1 MIIKCTFDFK
11 EDQFLKIIKKYI
23 GGLDMNNVDTVSTD
37 VLIIGGGPSGLAT
50 AIHLANTFKQKGQ
63 SHRILLIEK
72 GSSIGSHILSGA
84 VIKPEAFNELLP
96 EVELS
101 EIPFNAKVTKD
112 STVFLSEN
120 GHITLPFHIPYM
132 NNIGNYTASLGQ
144 ICKYLAVKAQEK
156 GVEIYTGF
164 AVDEILYK
172 DGKVIGA
179 KTKDTG
185 IDHHGNQLENFQ
197 AGTRVEAKITIFAE
211 GTRGS
216 LTKMLIKKFNLD
228 KDKNVQIYSLGCKEL
243 WSVPQGNIEA
253 GQIYHTMGYPLNN
266 DEFGGGFIYGLNDNK
281 VAVGLVVGLD
291 YKDPSF
297 DVHDAMQVWKTTSF
311 VSKILKG
318 GKLMEYG
325 AKTLPE
331 GGYYSIP
338 KLYVDNA
345 LIVGDSAGLVV
356 MPALKGI
363 HLAIKSGML
372 AAQTAANALS
382 INDTSEKNLQQYE
395 TLLNNSW
402 IRKEM
407 YPVRN
412 FRQGFANGLVAGG
425 FQFGTQLITRGA
437 GFFGRLRTHP
447 DYQTTQKLGE
457 YKKKPF
463 KERFKGKLEFDKV
476 LTFDKA
482 TDIYHSGVYHDEQQ
496 VVHLHIKDQEIFNA
510 VNIEQYGAP
519 EQFFCSSEVYELHIN
534 KDGKKELR
542 IHAENCMHCKTCD
555 IKSPGDGITWMVPNG
570 GNGPDF
576 QNM

>member
-1 MIIKCTFDFK
+1 MGT
-11 EDQFLKIIKKYI
+11 
-23 GGLDMNNVDTVSTD
+23 NDTVSTD

-50 AIHLANTFKQKGQ
+50 AIHLADTLKQKGE
-63 SHRILLIEK
+63 SRRILLVEK
-72 GSSIGSHILSGA
+72 GSSIGAHILSGA
-84 VIKPEAFNELLP
+84 VIKPEVFKELLP

-112 STVFLSEN
+112 STILLSEN

-144 ICKYLAVKAQEK
+144 ICKYLAVKAEEK
-156 GVEIYTGF
+156 GVEIYPGF
-164 AVDEILYK
+164 AVDEILYR

-185 IDHHGNQLENFQ
+185 LDHHGNQLENFQ

-216 LTKMLIKKFNLD
+216 LAKMLINKFNLD
-228 KDKNVQIYSLGCKEL
+228 KDSNTQIYSLGCKEI

-291 YKDPSF
+291 YKDPTF
-297 DVHDAMQVWKTTSF
+297 DTHDAMQAWKTTGF

-318 GKLMEYG
+318 GKLVEYG

-331 GGYYSIP
+331 GGYYAIP

-345 LIVGDSAGLVV
+345 LIVGDSAGFLT
-356 MPALKGI
+356 MPALKGV

-372 AAQTAANALS
+372 AAQTTANALLN
-382 INDTSEKNLQQYE
+382 NDTSEKSLQQYE
-395 TLLNNSW
+395 TLVNNSL
-402 IRKEM
+402 IYKDM

-412 FRQGFANGLVAGG
+412 FRQGFANGLIAGG
-425 FQFGTQLITRGA
+425 FQFGTQLITGGA
-437 GFFGRLRTHP
+437 GFFGRLRSHP
-447 DYQTTQKLGE
+447 DYQTTKKLSE
-457 YKKKPF
+457 YKGKPF
-463 KERFKGKLEFDKV
+463 KKRFKGKLEFDKV

-496 VVHLHIKDQEIFNA
+496 VVHLHIKDQEKFNA
-510 VNIEQYGAP
+510 INIEQYGAP
-519 EQFFCSSEVYELHIN
+519 EQFFCSSEVYELHTN

-555 IKSPGDGITWMVPNG
+555 IKSPGDGITWVVPNG

>member
-1 MIIKCTFDFK
+1 
-11 EDQFLKIIKKYI
+11 
-23 GGLDMNNVDTVSTD
+23 MNNIDSISTD

-50 AIHLANTFKQKGQ
+50 AIHLADKLKEKGL
-63 SHRILLIEK
+63 SRRILLIEK

-84 VIKPEAFNELLP
+84 VLKPAVFKELLP
-96 EVELS
+96 GVEIS

-112 STVFLSEN
+112 KTILLSEN
-120 GHITLPFHIPYM
+120 GGIALPFHIPYM
-132 NNIGNYTASLGQ
+132 NNLGNYTASLGQ
-144 ICKYLAVKAQEK
+144 ICRYLAVKAEEK
-156 GVEIYTGF
+156 GVEIYAGF
-164 AVDEILYK
+164 AVDEILYY

-185 IDHHGNQLENFQ
+185 LDHHGNQLENFQ
-197 AGTRVEAKITIFAE
+197 PGTRIEAKITVFAE

-216 LTKMLIKKFNLD
+216 LAKMLINKFDLT
-228 KDKNVQIYSLGCKEL
+228 KGKNEQVYSLGCKEL
-243 WSVPQGNIEA
+243 WSVPEGNIGA

-297 DVHDAMQVWKTTSF
+297 DVHDAMQVWKTTPF
-311 VSKILKG
+311 VSGILKG
-318 GKLMEYG
+318 GKLVEYG

-331 GGYYSIP
+331 GGYYAIP

-345 LIVGDSAGLVV
+345 LIVGDSAGMLA
-356 MPALKGI
+356 MPALKGV

-372 AAQTAANALS
+372 AAQAIANALS
-382 INDTSEKNLQQYE
+382 KNDTSEKSLQQYE
-395 TLLNNSW
+395 TLVNNSM
-402 IRKEM
+402 IYKEL

-412 FRQGFANGLVAGG
+412 FRQAFAKGLIAGG
-425 FQFGTQLITRGA
+425 FLFGTQLITGGA
-437 GFFGRLRTHP
+437 GFFGRLMSEA
-447 DYQTTQKLGE
+447 DSKTTLKLSE
-457 YKKKPF
+457 LKKKPF

-482 TDIYHSGVYHDEQQ
+482 TDIFYSGVHHDEDQ
-496 VVHLHIKDQEIFNA
+496 VVHLQIDDMEKFKAE
-510 VNIEQYGAP
+510 NIELFGAP
-519 EQFFCSSEVYELHIN
+519 EQFLCSSEVYELHTN
-534 KDGKKELR
+534 KAGQKELR

-555 IKSPGDGITWMVPNG
+555 IKSPGGRISWVVPNG
-570 GNGPDF
+570 GNGPEF

>member
-1 MIIKCTFDFK
+1 MGQN
-11 EDQFLKIIKKYI
+11 E
-23 GGLDMNNVDTVSTD
+23 TVSTD

-50 AIHLANTFKQKGQ
+50 AIHLSDTLKQKGENF
-63 SHRILLIEK
+63 RILLVEK

-84 VIKPEAFNELLP
+84 VIKPAVFKELLP
-96 EVELS
+96 ETEFS
-101 EIPFNAKVTKD
+101 EIPFNAKVIKD
-112 STVFLSEN
+112 KTVLLSEK
-120 GHITLPFHIPYM
+120 GSIALPVHIPYM
-132 NNIGNYTASLGQ
+132 NNMGNYTASLGK
-144 ICKYLAVKAQEK
+144 ICKFLAVKAQER

-172 DGKVIGA
+172 DGKVTGA

-185 IDHHGNQLENFQ
+185 VDHHGHPLENFQ
-197 AGTRVEAKITIFAE
+197 AGTPIEARITIFAE

-216 LTKMLIKKFNLD
+216 LAKMLIKKFDLSR
-228 KDKNVQIYSLGCKEL
+228 DKNEQVYSLGCKEL

-266 DEFGGGFIYGLNDNK
+266 DEFGGGFIYGLNENK

-297 DVHDAMQVWKTTSF
+297 DVHDAMQVWKTTPF
-311 VSKILKG
+311 VSRILKG
-318 GKLMEYG
+318 GKLIEYG

-345 LIVGDSAGLVV
+345 LIVGDSAGLVA

-372 AAQTAANALS
+372 AAQTAADALS
-382 INDTSEKNLQQYE
+382 NNDTSEKSLQQYE
-395 TLLNNSW
+395 NLVKTSM
-402 IRKEM
+402 IRKELF
-407 YPVRN
+407 PVRN
-412 FRQGFANGLVAGG
+412 FRQGFAKGLILGG
-425 FQFGTQLITRGA
+425 IQFGTQLITGGA
-437 GFFGRLRTHP
+437 GFVGRLRSHA
-447 DYQTTQKLGE
+447 DYQTTLKLSE
-457 YKKKPF
+457 LKKKPF

-476 LTFDKA
+476 LTFDKP
-482 TDIYHSGVYHDEQQ
+482 TDIYYSGVHHDEQQ
-496 VVHLHIKDQEIFNA
+496 VVHLHIADQEKYDA

-519 EQFFCSSEVYELHIN
+519 EQFYCSSEVYEIHIN
-534 KDGKKELR
+534 KAGKKELR
-542 IHAENCMHCKTCD
+542 IHADNCMHCKTCD
-555 IKSPGDGITWMVPNG
+555 IKAPGGIITWVVPNG
-570 GNGPDF
+570 GNGPEF

>member
-1 MIIKCTFDFK
+1 MDNIDI
-11 EDQFLKIIKKYI
+11 
-23 GGLDMNNVDTVSTD
+23 VSTD

-50 AIHLANTFKQKGQ
+50 AIHLADSFLQKEGKY
-63 SHRILLIEK
+63 RILLIEK

-84 VIKPEAFNELLP
+84 VIKPEVFKELLP
-96 EVELS
+96 DVEFS
-101 EIPFNAKVTKD
+101 DIPFNAKVIKD
-112 STVFLSEN
+112 KTVLLGKNHSFV
-120 GHITLPFHIPYM
+120 LPFHFPYM
-132 NNIGNYTASLGQ
+132 NNNGNYTASLGQ
-144 ICKYLAVKAQEK
+144 VCRYLAAKAQEK

-185 IDHHGNQLENFQ
+185 LDHNGNQLENFQ
-197 AGTRVEAKITIFAE
+197 AGTRIEAKITIFAE

-216 LTKMLIKKFNLD
+216 LAKMLIKKFNLGLGR
-228 KDKNVQIYSLGCKEL
+228 NEQVYSLGCKEL
-243 WSVPQGNIEA
+243 WSVPKGNIKA
-253 GQIYHTMGYPLNN
+253 GEVYHTMGYPLNN

-281 VAVGLVVGLD
+281 VALGLVVGLD

-318 GKLMEYG
+318 GKLLEYG

-331 GGYYSIP
+331 GGLYAIP

-345 LIVGDSAGLVV
+345 LIVGDSAGLIA

-363 HLAIKSGML
+363 HLAIKSGIL
-372 AAQTAANALS
+372 AAQAATLALS
-382 INDTSEKNLQQYE
+382 NNDTSEKALQHYE
-395 TLLNNSW
+395 TLINKSS
-402 IRKEM
+402 IYKEL

-412 FRQGFANGLVAGG
+412 FRQGFEKGLIIGG
-425 FQFGTQLITRGA
+425 FHFVTQLITGGA
-437 GFFGRLRTHP
+437 GLFGRLKSHADNQATL
-447 DYQTTQKLGE
+447 KLSE
-457 YKKKPF
+457 LKKKTF
-463 KERFKGKLEFDKV
+463 KERFKEKLEFDKV

-482 TDIYHSGVYHDEQQ
+482 FEVYHSGVFHDEKQ
-496 VVHLHIKDQEIFNA
+496 VVHLHINDKEKYNA
-510 VNIEQYGAP
+510 VSIEQYGAP
-519 EQFFCSSEVYELHIN
+519 EQYYCSSEVYELHTN
-534 KDGKKELR
+534 KDGQKELR

-555 IKSPGDGITWMVPNG
+555 IKSAGEGITWVVPNG

>member
-1 MIIKCTFDFK
+1 
-11 EDQFLKIIKKYI
+11 
-23 GGLDMNNVDTVSTD
+23 MNNIDVVSTD

-50 AIHLANTFKQKGQ
+50 AIHLADKLKAKGLN
-63 SHRILLIEK
+63 HRILLVEK

-84 VIKPEAFNELLP
+84 VIKPAVFKELLP
-96 EVELS
+96 DVDIS
-101 EIPFNAKVTKD
+101 EIPLNAKVTKD
-112 STVFLSEN
+112 STVWLTEN
-120 GHITLPFHIPYM
+120 GSITFPFHVPYM

-144 ICKYLAVKAQEK
+144 LCRYLAVKAQEK

-185 IDHHGNQLENFQ
+185 LDHHGKQLENFQ
-197 AGTRVEAKITIFAE
+197 AGSSVEAKITIFAE

-216 LTKMLIKKFNLD
+216 LTKMLIKKFNLNEG
-228 KDKNVQIYSLGCKEL
+228 KNEQVYSLGCKEV
-243 WSVPQGNIEA
+243 WSVPEGNIAA
-253 GQIYHTMGYPLNN
+253 GQIYHTMGYPLNM

-281 VAVGLVVGLD
+281 VAIGLVVGLD

-297 DVHDAMQVWKTTSF
+297 DTHDAMQIWKTTSF

-318 GKLMEYG
+318 GRLVEYG

-331 GGYYSIP
+331 GGLYSIP
-338 KLYVDNA
+338 KLYTDNA
-345 LIVGDSAGLVV
+345 LIVGDSAGMLA

-372 AAQTAANALS
+372 AAETAVNALLN
-382 INDTSEKNLQQYE
+382 NDTSEKSLQQYE
-395 TLLNNSW
+395 TLVNNSW
-402 IRKEM
+402 IHQEL

-412 FRQGFANGLVAGG
+412 FRQGFAKGLILGG
-425 FQFGTQLITRGA
+425 MHFGTQLITGGA
-437 GFFGRLRTHP
+437 GFFGRLKSEA
-447 DYQTTQKLGE
+447 DSNTTSKLGE
-457 YKKKPF
+457 LKAKPF

-482 TDIYHSGVYHDEQQ
+482 FDVYHSGVHHDEQQ
-496 VVHLHIKDQEIFNA
+496 LVHLHINNQKQFDA
-510 VNIEQYGAP
+510 VNIEEYGAP
-519 EQFFCSSEVYELHIN
+519 EQFFCSSEVYELHID

-542 IHAENCMHCKTCD
+542 IHAENCMHCRTCD
-555 IKSPGDGITWMVPNG
+555 IKSPGDGITWVVPNG
-570 GNGPDF
+570 GNGPEF

>member
-1 MIIKCTFDFK
+1 MSFT
-11 EDQFLKIIKKYI
+11 
-23 GGLDMNNVDTVSTD
+23 DTVTTD

-50 AIHLANTFKQKGQ
+50 AIHLADTFKQKGQ

-72 GSSIGSHILSGA
+72 GSSIGSHIMSGA
-84 VIKPEAFNELLP
+84 VIKPSVFKELLP
-96 EVELS
+96 EVDFS
-101 EIPFNAKVTKD
+101 EIPFNSKVTKD
-112 STVFLSEN
+112 KTVLLGEKISF
-120 GHITLPFHIPYM
+120 TLPFHVPYM
-132 NNIGNYTASLGQ
+132 NNKDNYVASLGQ
-144 ICKYLAVKAQEK
+144 ICKYLATKAEEK

-185 IDHHGNQLENFQ
+185 LDHHGHQLENFQ

-216 LTKMLIKKFNLD
+216 LTKMLINKFDLD
-228 KDKNVQIYSLGCKEL
+228 KDRNEQIYSLGCKEV
-243 WSVPQGNIEA
+243 WSVPDGNIKA
-253 GQIYHTMGYPLNN
+253 GQVYHTMGYPLNN
-266 DEFGGGFIYGLNDNK
+266 DEFGGGFIYGLADNK

-297 DVHDAMQVWKTTSF
+297 DTHDAMQVWKTTPF
-311 VSKILKG
+311 VSKFLKG
-318 GKLMEYG
+318 GKMVEYG

-331 GGYYSIP
+331 GGYYAIP

-345 LIVGDSAGLVV
+345 LIVGDSAGLVT

-372 AAQTAANALS
+372 AAQTAANALLN
-382 INDTSEKNLQQYE
+382 NDTSEKSLQLYE
-395 TLLNNSW
+395 TQMNNSI

-412 FRQGFANGLVAGG
+412 FRQGFAKGLIIGG
-425 FQFGTQLITRGA
+425 LHFGTQLITGGA
-437 GFFGRLRTHP
+437 GFFGRLRSHA
-447 DYQTTQKLGE
+447 DSTTTLKPGE
-457 YKKKPF
+457 LKKKPF
-463 KERFKGKLEFDKV
+463 KERFKGKLEFDKI

-496 VVHLHIKDQEIFNA
+496 VVHLKINDPVDFNA
-510 VNIEQYGAP
+510 VNIEEYGAP
-519 EQFFCSSEVYELHIN
+519 EQFYCSSEVYELHIN
-534 KDGKKELR
+534 KEGKKELR

-555 IKSPGDGITWMVPNG
+555 IKAPGKGITWVVPNG

>member
-1 MIIKCTFDFK
+1 
-11 EDQFLKIIKKYI
+11 
-23 GGLDMNNVDTVSTD
+23 
-37 VLIIGGGPSGLAT
+37 
-50 AIHLANTFKQKGQ
+50 
-63 SHRILLIEK
+63 
-72 GSSIGSHILSGA
+72 
-84 VIKPEAFNELLP
+84 
-96 EVELS
+96 
-101 EIPFNAKVTKD
+101 
-112 STVFLSEN
+112 
-120 GHITLPFHIPYM
+120 
-132 NNIGNYTASLGQ
+132 
-144 ICKYLAVKAQEK
+144 
-156 GVEIYTGF
+156 VEIYTGF

-172 DGKVIGA
+172 DGKVVGA

-197 AGTRVEAKITIFAE
+197 AGTRIEAKITIFAE

-216 LTKMLIKKFNLD
+216 LTKMLIQKYNLD

-243 WSVPQGNIEA
+243 WSVPQGNIEP
-253 GQIYHTMGYPLNN
+253 GEVYHTMGYPLNN
-266 DEFGGGFIYGLNDNK
+266 DEFGGGFIYGLKDNK
-281 VAVGLVVGLD
+281 VAIGIVVGLD

-297 DVHDAMQVWKTTSF
+297 DVHDAMQIWKTTSF

-318 GKLMEYG
+318 GKLVEYG

-356 MPALKGI
+356 MPALKGV

-372 AAQTAANALS
+372 AAQTASNALLN
-382 INDTSEKNLQQYE
+382 NDTSEKSLQQYE
-395 TLLNNSW
+395 TLLNNSS
-402 IRKEM
+402 IHKEM

-412 FRQGFANGLVAGG
+412 FRQGFANGLIAGG
-425 FQFGTQLITRGA
+425 FNFGTQLITGGA
-437 GFFGRLRTHP
+437 GFFGRLKSHP
-447 DYQTTQKLGE
+447 DSQTTQKLSE
-457 YKKKPF
+457 YKGKPF

-496 VVHLHIKDQEIFNA
+496 VVHLHINNPENYNA

-519 EQFFCSSEVYELHIN
+519 EQFYCSSEVYELHVN
-534 KDGKKELR
+534 KDGHKELR
-542 IHAENCMHCKTCD
+542 IHAENCMHCRTCD
-555 IKSPGDGITWMVPNG
+555 IKAPGDGITWVVPNG